1 MLYNIHIALIHNY
14 MSKMRVLGK
23 LDLNTGK
30 LTNKTIWYYIS
41 YIKKMIGLVK

>member
-1 MLYNIHIALIHNY
+1 MGKI
-14 MSKMRVLGK
+14 RVLGK
-23 LDLNTGK
+23 IDLKTGK